1 MALQTVVIWNGYS
14 HISPGLIKGQKYEIE
29 YEIKNGKV
37 EVTYWDDTTPH
48 TLTYPNAAAFGAQW
62 KQPKKPRS

>member
-14 HISPGLIKGQKYEIE
+14 NISPGLIKGQKYEIE
-29 YEIKNGKV
+29 YEIKAGKV
-37 EVTYWDDTTPH
+37 LVTYWDGMTPH
-48 TLTYPNAAAFGAQW
+48 QLTYDNVASFAAQW